1 MWSCGPIPSVN
12 GNNSNGKKGNGKKG
26 NGKNGNGKNGN
37 RKNGQRKIGQREN
50 EKVGKK
56 GNMTL
61 ASESLESRETRNRPR
76 QVGIRRRKMGT
87 ANSAWAKKIE

>member
-1 MWSCGPIPSVN
+1 LVK
-12 GNNSNGKKGNGKKG
+12 GNNGNGKKGNGKKG

-37 RKNGQRKIGQREN
+37 RKNGQRKIGQRKN

-61 ASESLESRETRNRPR
+61 ALESRETRNRPK
-76 QVGIRRRKMGT
+76 QQ
-87 ANSAWAKKIE
+87 